1 MTPKPPLAPSAPGR
15 RLCLTAGLTLALAL
29 LLVGTGAGTPRA
41 ESPYG
46 DFLAGRHA
54 ERVYDFGRAAS
65 LLGRALNHSPDN
77 PALQRQAMHQ
87 MLAAGRFDDVVRVA
101 TRYLK
106 HEPESV
112 LAGLALVVDDLAR
125 GRIDAAVARLK
136 PIPARGLGGYFVPLA
151 SAWVKVAQK
160 RPPDEALAALAPLAK
175 LRGGKSFHAY
185 HAALIHDLGG
195 NVAEAR
201 KLFDGLGES
210 GYAGYSRMVAVAG
223 AFYERA
229 GDAARA
235 RAVYAAYLD
244 RRPDNIIIEEAAAR
258 AGAGAPVPNPVAGA
272 VEGAAEAMFNM
283 ATLLSQENVPEIAMM
298 LVQMSLRLSPDF
310 DDARILR
317 GDILQGVSR
326 HENAIAAYETVSRD
340 SPQGWMARLR
350 AAQLLDRIDKRE
362 VALARLRDM
371 SVERRERADVMVAMG
386 DLLRFAKRYPEAVD
400 AYDAAFA
407 RIGTPGK
414 RHWSLYYSRAV
425 SLERAKRWKRAEA
438 DFLKA
443 LSFQPDQPLVLNY
456 LGYSWVEQRRNLKQA
471 LEMIERAVRLRP
483 NDGFIIDSL
492 GWAHYQLGSFPRAVG
507 YLERAVELTPQD
519 PTINDHLG
527 DAYWRVGRFYEARF
541 QWQRALSLGPE
552 PGDAAG
558 IEKKLVHGLGGK
570 DRKGVAAE
578 TGSSPHGG

>member
-15 RLCLTAGLTLALAL
+15 SLCLRVGLTLALAL
-29 LLVGTGAGTPRA
+29 LLVETGAGTPRA

-54 ERVYDFGRAAS
+54 ERVYDFDRAAS

-77 PALQRQAMHQ
+77 PALQRQALHQ
-87 MLAAGRFDDVVRVA
+87 MLAAGRFEDVVRVA

-125 GRIDAAVARLK
+125 GRIDAAAARLK

-160 RPPDEALAALAPLAK
+160 RPAAEALAALAPLAK

-258 AGAGAPVPNPVAGA
+258 AGAGAPASNPVAGA

-298 LVQMSLRLSPDF
+298 LVQMSLRLRPDF

-317 GDILQGVSR
+317 GDILEGASR

-471 LEMIERAVRLRP
+471 LEMIERAVRLRS

-570 DRKGVAAE
+570 DRKGIAAE